1 MFAVP
6 DNSDY
11 NTIEGVWPS
20 VPGSKAARNGFL
32 AVSDDNRHHH
42 NKDNKLT
49 WVAGVDSI
57 REKMNLGSFVM

>member
-20 VPGSKAARNGFL
+20 VPGSKAVPKDFL
-32 AVSDDNRHHH
+32 AVSDDSRRHR

-49 WVAGVDSI
+49 WMAGVDSV
-57 REKMNLGSFVM
+57 REK